1 MKTNFKIVKGVNEVP
16 FPVFERKK
24 NRSIRSINQ
33 SINQSILRAILAKII

>member
-24 NRSIRSINQ
+24 IDQYDRSINQ
-33 SINQSILRAILAKII
+33 SINQFFARF